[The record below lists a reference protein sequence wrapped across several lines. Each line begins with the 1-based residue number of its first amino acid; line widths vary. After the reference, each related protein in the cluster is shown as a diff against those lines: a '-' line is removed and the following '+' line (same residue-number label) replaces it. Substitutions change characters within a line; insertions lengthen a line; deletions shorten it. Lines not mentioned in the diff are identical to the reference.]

1 MSKSK
6 TTYLKPG
13 QLATINN
20 VVYRARKKAFGCIG
34 INGERCDLDNVI
46 LCPCVKDPR
55 FEPRYNCAMY
65 GVILKR
71 IK

>member
-1 MSKSK
+1 MSIK
-6 TTYLKPG
+6 TTYIKPG
-13 QLATINN
+13 QLITIDN
-20 VVYRARKKAFGCIG
+20 VVYRARKKAINCTG
-34 INGERCDLDNVI
+34 IDGSLCDLDNVA
-46 LCPCVKDPR
+46 LCPCIKDPR